1 MVHATVGFAFDGTP
15 ENGGHGIKISL
26 GRCCCCRVALK
37 DQRKS
42 TRHNDGSLHYDGEL
56 IRRKGDI
63 YFVDAN
69 VTGSNRGTSTKPKFA
84 LKDLWHDKLIAR
96 IDAMV
101 APGGPYEGYHVVL
114 QQDGAGPHKEGD
126 FDAYLN
132 ETIAARPK
140 WQRIDQGPNGPY
152 MNALDAVVFPCMSKR
167 HSKLLQQNNNTAV
180 SKNKIMATAEEVW
193 AELPSYVIARAFVQ
207 IFRLMGVVIR
217 EGGNNKWLS
226 KGAPHLN
233 VRKDFHKT
241 KKGCAPII
249 TV

>member
-1 MVHATVGFAFDGTP
+1 ML
-15 ENGGHGIKISL
+15 N
-26 GRCCCCRVALK
+26 
-37 DQRKS
+37 
-42 TRHNDGSLHYDGEL
+42 
-56 IRRKGDI
+56 
-63 YFVDAN
+63 AN
-69 VTGSNRGTSTKPKFA
+69 VTGSNRGTSSKPKFA
-84 LKDLWHDKLIAR
+84 LKGLWHDKLIAR
-96 IDAMV
+96 IDVLCWSRKATTNSS
-101 APGGPYEGYHVVL
+101 PGGPYEGHRVVL

-180 SKNKIMATAEEVW
+180 SKDKIMATAEEVW

-207 IFRLMGVVIR
+207 IFRLMDVVIR

-249 TV
+249 RVT